1 MKPMLDHIRHY
12 CGIAAM
18 LGVVSPQVA
27 LAQSIPLPPPSPTVT
42 VNASATTS
50 VSNDRLQAWLR
61 AEAENADASAA
72 ASQVNAGIAKGL
84 ARAKAT
90 AGMTVATSGYSTQQI
105 VERGRPTRWRVVQ
118 TIIVT
123 SSDFA
128 ATAALL
134 TRMQEQ
140 DGLLLS
146 GMTFSLSPMA
156 REQAEKSLTQQAI
169 RTWQMRAQQAA
180 LALGFDSWRPGHVT
194 VQASD
199 AGRVYPMMRAAG
211 AAMSAEMAPVNAEGG
226 MTEVTV
232 SVSGDALL
240 DATKAVR

>member
-1 MKPMLDHIRHY
+1 MKLLLDSIRRHVA
-12 CGIAAM
+12 IAAM
-18 LGVVSPQVA
+18 LGVLSPLAA
-27 LAQSIPLPPPSPTVT
+27 LAQSLPPTPPPPTVS
-42 VNASATTS
+42 VNASASTS
-50 VSNDRLQAWLR
+50 VGNDRLQAWLR
-61 AEAENADASAA
+61 AEAENADATAA
-72 ASQVNAGIAKGL
+72 ASQVNAAIAKGL
-84 ARAKAT
+84 ARAKGT

-105 VERGRPTRWRVVQ
+105 AERGRPTRWKVVQ

-128 ATAALL
+128 ATVALL

-146 GMTFSLSPMA
+146 GMTFSLSPAA
-156 REQAEKSLTQQAI
+156 REQAERSLTQQAI

-180 LALGFDSWRPGHVT
+180 SALGFESWRPGHVS

-211 AAMSAEMAPVNAEGG
+211 AAMSAEMAPVNAEAG

-232 SVSGDALL
+232 TVTGE
-240 DATKAVR
+240 AVADTAKYAR